1 METGETPSE
10 RLNRLLQPL
19 HTAARLT
26 ARRICRS
33 PAEGDDLFH
42 EAVLRAL
49 ARIGQLRDESRFR
62 AWFYAVLLSVHRTRC
77 RRAFLRRLVPF
88 WDTAEAPPASSDGL
102 GPAADA
108 LQTQPLDEDTRT
120 RAARITAALQ
130 TLPPEGRQALVLFEV
145 QGFSLEEIAEM
156 QQSSLSAVKSRLTR
170 ARERL
175 RQHYRELCIRDGDG
189 DDEHG
194 AEEHGAAVLTDATN
208 QTAALWLRTGDPGR
222 LD

>member
-49 ARIGQLRDESRFR
+49 DRIAQLRDESRFR
-62 AWFYAVLLSVHRTRC
+62 AWFYAVLLSVHRARC
-77 RRAFLRRLVPF
+77 RRAFLKRLVPF
-88 WDTAEAPPASSDGL
+88 WDPPESSAESADTL
-102 GPAADA
+102 GMAADA

-120 RAARITAALQ
+120 RAARITAALH
-130 TLPPEGRQALVLFEV
+130 TLSPEGRQALVLFEV
-145 QGFSLEEIAEM
+145 QGFTLEEIAEM
-156 QQSSLSAVKSRLTR
+156 QGTSLSAVKSRLMR

-175 RQHYRELCIRDGDG
+175 RQHYRELCIRDGD
-189 DDEHG
+189 
-194 AEEHGAAVLTDATN
+194 EEPASLVRTEATN
-208 QTAALWLRTGDPGR
+208 PTAALWLRPNDSGR

>member
-19 HTAARLT
+19 HTAVRLT

-49 ARIGQLRDESRFR
+49 ACIDQLRDEARFR
-62 AWFYAVLLSVHRTRC
+62 AWFFAVLLSVHRARC

-88 WDTAEAPPASSDGL
+88 WDAQDPEPDWPEEVHRSRDE
-102 GPAADA
+102 
-108 LQTQPLDEDTRT
+108 LQTLPLDEETRT
-120 RAARITAALQ
+120 RAARITAALH
-130 TLPPEGRQALVLFEV
+130 TLPTESRQALVLFEV

-156 QQSSLSAVKSRLTR
+156 QQSSLSAVKSRLAR
-170 ARERL
+170 SRERL
-175 RQHYRELCIRDGDG
+175 RQHYRDLCSRDG
-189 DDEHG
+189 DDEH
-194 AEEHGAAVLTDATN
+194 ASNDVTSPTN
-208 QTAALWLRTGDPGR
+208 RTAALWLETGGSGR